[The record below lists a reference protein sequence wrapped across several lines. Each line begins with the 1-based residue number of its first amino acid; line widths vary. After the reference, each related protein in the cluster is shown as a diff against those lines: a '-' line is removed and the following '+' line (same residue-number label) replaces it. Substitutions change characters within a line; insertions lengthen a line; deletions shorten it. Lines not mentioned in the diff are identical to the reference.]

1 MITGY
6 QAREQ
11 AWANKQLLLPLLV
24 VTREVRT
31 WTKATL
37 RMARFAL
44 PRPGSQGIRL
54 SHRAG
59 WMARWG
65 RAPLSHRSRPVLARP
80 SAPT

>member
-37 RMARFAL
+37 RMAR
-44 PRPGSQGIRL
+44 
-54 SHRAG
+54 
-59 WMARWG
+59 
-65 RAPLSHRSRPVLARP
+65 
-80 SAPT
+80 